1 LAGLVRA
8 RARARRVRVG
18 VADQIKKFCASGA
31 RVTRVVLLSA
41 VATVLYGISLWLVE
55 TYSPD

>member
-1 LAGLVRA
+1 
-8 RARARRVRVG
+8 VRVG

>member
-1 LAGLVRA
+1 MSEPAATIMTA
-8 RARARRVRVG
+8 RTVVWTIGIALL
-18 VADQIKKFCASGA
+18 I
-31 RVTRVVLLSA
+31 VVLLSA

>member
-1 LAGLVRA
+1 MSKPAATIMTAETVGWTIGIALLLVA
-8 RARARRVRVG
+8 
-18 VADQIKKFCASGA
+18 
-31 RVTRVVLLSA
+31 LLSA